1 MTFFLLGR
9 TPPSPPARRSK
20 GAPTDAAP
28 AITAAIEVACGLFL
42 ALLLLGPQ
50 PKRAEAQIAVRSSLA
65 HDFEVEPGG
74 RASGEIRVEN
84 RGEDTAEARLY
95 LRDYTFDASGNVEY
109 GPAGSEPRSLA
120 RWLTF
125 SPQRIRLRPGE
136 TRTAVFE
143 IDLPSEAKIKGQTA
157 AEPEGTFWSM
167 IMVEGTRRRA
177 PPENKKEGQVAFAQ
191 KARYG
196 VQVAA
201 HLPDGASALSFSR
214 PSFSVPGAGS
224 SPQAAGLASQAG
236 AGSASPPPP
245 ALEFSL
251 SNEGAR
257 MAEPDIWVEVYE
269 RESGTKIGRYRAGKE
284 ARLYPGTASRY
295 AVPLPGL
302 EPGKV
307 YRAVAVA
314 ETPRRNPQGRRFTLD
329 YESPPSGEESSPRE
343 EEKQR
348 PKEKKPR
355 RPREQQAGEAP
366 GEIR

>member
-1 MTFFLLGR
+1 MHMTFFLPGR
-9 TPPSPPARRSK
+9 TPPSPPACQSE
-20 GAPTDAAP
+20 AAP
-28 AITAAIEVACGLFL
+28 AITATIEVACGLFL

-109 GPAGSEPRSLA
+109 SPAGSRARSLA
-120 RWLTF
+120 RWVTF

-136 TRTAVFE
+136 TKTAVFE

-167 IMVEGTRRRA
+167 IMVEGTRRHA

-224 SPQAAGLASQAG
+224 SPRAAGLASQA
-236 AGSASPPPP
+236 SETEPPPP

-269 RESGTKIGRYRAGKE
+269 RESGTKVGRYRAGKE

-348 PKEKKPR
+348 PKEEKPR
-355 RPREQQAGEAP
+355 QPQGQQAGEAP
-366 GEIR
+366 DEIR